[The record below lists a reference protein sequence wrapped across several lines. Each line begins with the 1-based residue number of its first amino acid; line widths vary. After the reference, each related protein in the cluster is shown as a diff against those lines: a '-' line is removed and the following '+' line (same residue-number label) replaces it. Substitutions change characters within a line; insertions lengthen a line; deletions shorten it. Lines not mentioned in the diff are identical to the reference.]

1 MPFYGYFSLSLQA
14 MKKAFYFLLLLLAM
28 TACHQNSMT
37 ERMAEIDSLVVQE
50 HYDSAYASVLRID
63 PSDLTSRED
72 SAHYYLLLSQTSLLT
87 QHPDTLVKLDSL
99 VIPYYNNIGDHEKL
113 AEAYYY
119 KAYEILKQ
127 MDLPKATLWYKKA
140 EEQAIL
146 TNNLRLQYKI
156 YESLSYING
165 VVGNHILQLDYAQKT
180 LKVANAAQNQEWE
193 AYAYYRITHAH
204 SWLCHRDSTVFYI
217 NKTIPLFKHIKKK
230 DLPTFLTNEA
240 YALKQ
245 ISPDVAKSL
254 LIKSLSIKEHSV
266 TMQHLADIYYME
278 GNKEEAYRLWKKA
291 LAVNDGVPKDNVLH
305 NILDYDMEHGH
316 TDHVCETVNEIIHIK
331 DSMLNSLRND
341 TLKDLQLR
349 FDHEVAM
356 RRQEQVTANWQ
367 RGVLAAV
374 ILVILL
380 AAVIIVRRG
389 LEKIRMQEVQMQ
401 INDHVS
407 HIRELEASGEEAN
420 EEIERLSQE
429 IQKLTDEESHKLK
442 QGRSLYDQVV
452 EGKSINEWTIK
463 EKRLFINYYK
473 TIDYRTVS
481 RLKKTKRREPLTE
494 HNLLYLILMEM
505 FDQDGDRVTEILG
518 ISGNGMR
525 TLKSRT
531 KPIE

>member
-1 MPFYGYFSLSLQA
+1 MPYFR
-14 MKKAFYFLLLLLAM
+14 Y
-28 TACHQNSMT
+28 
-37 ERMAEIDSLVVQE
+37 
-50 HYDSAYASVLRID
+50 
-63 PSDLTSRED
+63 
-72 SAHYYLLLSQTSLLT
+72 
-87 QHPDTLVKLDSL
+87 
-99 VIPYYNNIGDHEKL
+99 
-113 AEAYYY
+113 
-119 KAYEILKQ
+119 
-127 MDLPKATLWYKKA
+127 
-140 EEQAIL
+140 
-146 TNNLRLQYKI
+146 
-156 YESLSYING
+156 
-165 VVGNHILQLDYAQKT
+165 
-180 LKVANAAQNQEWE
+180 
-193 AYAYYRITHAH
+193 
-204 SWLCHRDSTVFYI
+204 
-217 NKTIPLFKHIKKK
+217 IKKK
-230 DLPTFLTNEA
+230 DLPSFLTNAA
-240 YALKQ
+240 YVYKYTQ
-245 ISPDVAKSL
+245 PDTAKKYL
-254 LIKSLSIKEHSV
+254 LESLSQKEHSV

-380 AAVIIVRRG
+380 VAVIIVRRG
-389 LEKIRMQEVQMQ
+389 LEKIRLQEVQMQ

-505 FDQDGDRVTEILG
+505 FDQDEDRVTEILG

>member
-1 MPFYGYFSLSLQA
+1 
-14 MKKAFYFLLLLLAM
+14 MKKTFYFLLLLLAM
-28 TACHQNSMT
+28 TACHQKSMT

-50 HYDSAYASVLRID
+50 LYDSAYTCVSRMN
-63 PSDLTSRED
+63 PSKLTSQED
-72 SAHYYLLLSQTSLLT
+72 LAHYYLLLTQTSLLT
-87 QHPDTLVKLDSL
+87 QHSDTTMMLDSL
-99 VIPYYNNIGDHEKL
+99 VIPYYNNIGNHEKL
-113 AEAYYY
+113 AEACYY
-119 KAYEILKQ
+119 KAYTMVRSRNVPE
-127 MDLPKATLWYKKA
+127 ATVWYKKA
-140 EEQAIL
+140 EEQAL
-146 TNNLRLQYKI
+146 HTSNYRLRYKI
-156 YESLSYING
+156 AESLATINEIM
-165 VVGNHILQLDYAQKT
+165 GNHTLQLDYAQKS
-180 LKVANAAQNQEWE
+180 LIIAKQAQNKEWM
-193 AYAYYRITHAH
+193 AYAYCRISFALSRLHH
-204 SWLCHRDSTVFYI
+204 EDSAVIYM
-217 NKTIPLFKHIKKK
+217 NQAMPYSRYIKKE
-230 DLPTFLTNEA
+230 DLPTFLTNAA
-240 YALKQ
+240 YVYKYTQ
-245 ISPDVAKSL
+245 PDTAKKYLMKSL
-254 LIKSLSIKEHSV
+254 AQEESSV

-380 AAVIIVRRG
+380 AAVIIVRRI

>member
-1 MPFYGYFSLSLQA
+1 
-14 MKKAFYFLLLLLAM
+14 MKKTFYFLLLLLAM
-28 TACHQNSMT
+28 TACHQKSMT
-37 ERMAEIDSLVVQE
+37 EQMAEIDSLVVQE
-50 HYDSAYASVLRID
+50 LYDSAYVSVSRMNPLE
-63 PSDLTSRED
+63 LTSQED
-72 SAHYYLLLSQTSLLT
+72 SAHYYLLLTQTGILT
-87 QHPDTLVKLDSL
+87 NHPDTTAMLDSL
-99 VIPYYNNIGDHEKL
+99 VIPYYNNIGNQEKL

-119 KAYEILKQ
+119 KAY
-127 MDLPKATLWYKKA
+127 A
-140 EEQAIL
+140 ELSSNNSPEAIQLFKMAEAQAL
-146 TNNLRLQYKI
+146 STSNLRLQYKI
-156 YESLSYING
+156 FENLSYVNG
-165 VVGNHILQLDYAQKT
+165 VIGNHALQLSYAQKS
-180 LKVANAAQNQEWE
+180 LEIAKAAKDYEWI
-193 AYAYYRITHAH
+193 AYALCRISFAH
-204 SWLCHRDSTVFYI
+204 SRLHHKDSADTYI
-217 NKTIPLFKHIKKK
+217 RKAMPLVKHVNEK
-230 DLPTFLTNEA
+230 DRPTFLINAAYIYKYTMPDSAKKYLIEA
-240 YALKQ
+240 LSQ
-245 ISPDVAKSL
+245 EESSVA
-254 LIKSLSIKEHSV
+254 
-266 TMQHLADIYYME
+266 MQHLADIYYHE
-278 GNKEEAYRLWKKA
+278 GNEDESYRLLKKA
-291 LAVNDGVPKDNVLH
+291 LAVNDGVPKDNILH
-305 NILDYDMEHGH
+305 NILDYDIEHGQ

-380 AAVIIVRRG
+380 ATVIIVRRG
-389 LEKIRMQEVQMQ
+389 LEKIRLQEVQMQ

-505 FDQDGDRVTEILG
+505 FDQNEDRVTDILG

>member
-1 MPFYGYFSLSLQA
+1 
-14 MKKAFYFLLLLLAM
+14 MKKTFYFLLLLLAM
-28 TACHQNSMT
+28 TACHQKSMT

-50 HYDSAYASVLRID
+50 LYDSAYASVSRMN
-63 PSDLTSRED
+63 PSKFVSRED
-72 SAHYYLLLSQTSLLT
+72 SAHYYLLLTQTGILT
-87 QHPDTLVKLDSL
+87 NHPDTTAMLDSL
-99 VIPYYNNIGDHEKL
+99 VIPYYNNIENHEKL

-119 KAYEILKQ
+119 KAYEIRDQ
-127 MDLPKATLWYKKA
+127 MLYPEAIQWFKKG
-140 EEQAIL
+140 EEQAFL
-146 TNNLRLQYKI
+146 TDKLRLQYKMV
-156 YESLSYING
+156 ENLSYING
-165 VVGNHILQLDYAQKT
+165 LIGNHILQLDYADKA
-180 LKVANAAQNQEWE
+180 LIIAKDAQNKEWL
-193 AYAYYRITHAH
+193 AYAYCSISYAH
-204 SWLCHRDSTVFYI
+204 SWLSNKDSAVIYM
-217 NKTIPLFKHIKKK
+217 NQAMPYSRYIKKK
-230 DLPTFLTNEA
+230 DLPTFLTNAA
-240 YALKQ
+240 YVYKYTQ
-245 ISPDVAKSL
+245 PDTAKKYLMESL
-254 LIKSLSIKEHSV
+254 AQEESSV

-278 GNKEEAYRLWKKA
+278 GDKEEAYRLWKKA

-389 LEKIRMQEVQMQ
+389 LEKIRLQEVQMQ

-505 FDQDGDRVTEILG
+505 FDQDEDRVTEILG